1 MGRLNTTSLILIL
14 ALSGCGDSGVELATV
29 EGTVMMEGKPLAG
42 AFVRY
47 IPVNGGRTASG
58 RTDENGHYTMQ
69 YSVHDDGV
77 LVGPAKVAITTGSLE
92 DPKHSNETIA
102 FEFNHETKL
111 EVNVE
116 NKKNVFDFD
125 VKPRPDMPTQKARAK
140 NKFADPD

>member
-1 MGRLNTTSLILIL
+1 MVRLHTTSLVLLL
-14 ALSGCGDSGVELATV
+14 ALSGCGGNGVELASV
-29 EGTVMMEGKPLAG
+29 EGTITIEGKPLSG
-42 AFVRY
+42 AFVRF
-47 IPVNGGRTASG
+47 IPVNSGRTASG
-58 RTDENGHYTMQ
+58 RTDANGHYTMQ

-111 EVNVE
+111 EVYVE

-125 VKPRPDMPTQKARAK
+125 VKPRPDMPKKAPAK
-140 NKFADPD
+140 NKFAEPD

>member
-1 MGRLNTTSLILIL
+1 MSRLMVAHVMFLI
-14 ALSGCGDSGVELATV
+14 ALSGCSNSDVDLASV
-29 EGTVMMEGKPLAG
+29 EGTITLDGRPLSG

-47 IPVNGGRTASG
+47 MPVNGGRTASG
-58 RTDENGHYTMQ
+58 RTDGKGHYTMQ
-69 YSVHDDGV
+69 YSVYDDGV

-102 FEFNHETKL
+102 FEFNHESRL

-125 VKPRPDMPTQKARAK
+125 VRLRPDMPTSKVKAR
-140 NKFADPD
+140 NKFAEPD